1 MPLIGSIDKDTEGSL
16 YCINQLLT
24 AWYQTLDYTT
34 VARYSFLKKE
44 RVSVEVMRR
53 VWIKTREEENNTSS
67 KGQLRDQEKAQSQGE
82 GTLSRQK

>member
-1 MPLIGSIDKDTEGSL
+1 
-16 YCINQLLT
+16 
-24 AWYQTLDYTT
+24 
-34 VARYSFLKKE
+34 
-44 RVSVEVMRR
+44 MRR